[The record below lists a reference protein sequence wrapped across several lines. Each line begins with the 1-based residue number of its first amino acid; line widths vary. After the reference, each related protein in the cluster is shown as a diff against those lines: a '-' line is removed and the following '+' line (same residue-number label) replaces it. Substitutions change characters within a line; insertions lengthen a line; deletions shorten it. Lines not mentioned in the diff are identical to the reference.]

1 MVCKNVTCFQILV
14 AAFALFQ
21 QECNIVLLPPE
32 VFIISVNINL
42 SLNFSID
49 QLSLHNIHRSN

>member
-1 MVCKNVTCFQILV
+1 MVCKNVTCFQMLV

-21 QECNIVLLPPE
+21 QECNIVLLHLPPG

-42 SLNFSID
+42 SLNFFID
-49 QLSLHNIHRSN
+49 